1 MDGLAEDQEMINS
14 ARRVFTQQNLAIM
27 RRMAEQGCSAPE
39 IAKALGST
47 PSSVRVT
54 CSRQRIRLRRGRGDV
69 ARPPLVQRPVDY
81 EGGVPVVAYLAEPVY
96 AEFRRRANN
105 LQKPASAFASMLLSA
120 IAESDLYKAV
130 LDE

>member
-1 MDGLAEDQEMINS
+1 MFNHS
-14 ARRVFTQQNLAIM
+14 RRVFTPQNLAIV

-54 CSRQRIRLRRGRGDV
+54 CSRQQIRLRRGRGDA

-81 EGGVPVVAYLAEPVY
+81 EGRGVPVVAYLAEPLY
-96 AEFRRRANN
+96 AEFRRRANDV
-105 LQKPASAFASMLLSA
+105 QKPASAFASMLLSA